1 MPSTLFRVKAVP
13 RISVFCKHGVTIKM
27 SFFYRQSL
35 KLRDIV
41 LSAPITTR
49 TTSAFSF
56 HSFPTQFYSQILVL
70 VYFFLFI
77 FSVFWSPGMAISLIK
92 QLFAILLMHTILG
105 RLCSITLSVWIGK
118 THKILH
124 PSFSSTES
132 WNMFISFV
140 ITFQVGLFAW
150 QLVDLF
156 ATLSDLFRYLVFAGA
171 NDVCD
176 TFNIF
181 VLKPATWSLTGFV
194 NAILY

>member
-13 RISVFCKHGVTIKM
+13 RISVFCKHGVTIRM

-41 LSAPITTR
+41 LSVPITTR

-56 HSFPTQFYSQILVL
+56 HSFPNSIRKSWYLC
-70 VYFFLFI
+70 I
-77 FSVFWSPGMAISLIK
+77 FSCLSSLYFG
-92 QLFAILLMHTILG
+92 L
-105 RLCSITLSVWIGK
+105 
-118 THKILH
+118 
-124 PSFSSTES
+124 
-132 WNMFISFV
+132 

-150 QLVDLF
+150 QLIDLF
-156 ATLSDLFRYLVFAGA
+156 ATLSGLFRYLFFAGA

-181 VLKPATWSLTGFV
+181 VLKPATWSFTGFV